1 MVEINWNKVL
11 GAVLGGHTGSIIDG
25 DSLKMEPKP
34 REDGSKKTDLLGAV
48 HKISSVAMDQGLHDA
63 IKSVKVSIFG
73 DGKTDAEVSPV
84 SGVSSNEIRQTLRH
98 SLKELPPRYIV
109 DKGIS
114 GEACGYDNGRLV
126 LWVLIGTSKE
136 NFTMRIGD
144 DFVDV
149 EAKALTYNP
158 DNIKEDGNTL
168 VGDPFQAASISIKLP
183 CKVIKTP
190 VSTSYING
198 VACVVLNRLEPAK
211 PVDDRIVFD

>member
-11 GAVLGGHTGSIIDG
+11 GAVLGGHTGPIIDG
-25 DSLKMEPKP
+25 DSLKVEPKP
-34 REDGSKKTDLLGAV
+34 REDGNNKPDLLGAV

-63 IKSVKVSIFG
+63 IKSVRVSLFG
-73 DGKTDAEVSPV
+73 DGKPNPEVPTESCV
-84 SGVSSNEIRQTLRH
+84 SGNEIRQTLQY
-98 SLKELPPRYIV
+98 SLKELPPRYVV

-190 VSTSYING
+190 VSTSYTNG

>member
-168 VGDPFQAASISIKLP
+168 VGDPFQAASIAIKLP

-190 VSTSYING
+190 VSTSYNNG

>member
-11 GAVLGGHTGSIIDG
+11 GAVLGGHTGHIIDG
-25 DSLKMEPKP
+25 DNLKVEPKP

-48 HKISSVAMDQGLHDA
+48 HKISSVAMDKGLHDA
-63 IKSVKVSIFG
+63 INSVRVSIFG
-73 DGKTDAEVSPV
+73 DGKTDAEVSPEA
-84 SGVSSNEIRQTLRH
+84 GVSSTEIRQTLQY

-109 DKGIS
+109 DKGTS

-126 LWVLIGTSKE
+126 LWVLIGTAKE